1 MGDINQMK
9 FDLEKY
15 QVDNMNLQ
23 EDKRHLQK
31 RVDKIEDELVQKIEE
46 LKLLKDY
53 VYGVDR
59 KGKDVHMHKF

>member
-1 MGDINQMK
+1 MGDIDQMK

>member
-1 MGDINQMK
+1 MGDIDQMK
-9 FDLEKY
+9 FELEKY